1 MIPCLGRR
9 GFTGAGFTGAGG
21 AASRAQASR
30 GAGGAASRAQAAWG
44 VDFRWS
50 LRRFN
55 ERTGPAVVGS
65 GELGECTRGVT
76 RIAERRSSVAE

>member
-1 MIPCLGRR
+1 MSPSLGRR
-9 GFTGAGFTGAGG
+9 GFTGAGFT
-21 AASRAQASR
+21 